1 MTITQTSKKP
11 LPKRN
16 TGEIRGF
23 EAQYSREGRVKT
35 SAGYNANLHSWVQAE
50 RSLKNGRTYFSTHGS
65 CTITPQNPISIE
77 YEMEDYEV
85 QKADGSKETKQKA
98 VRDEHGSKV
107 VKTISLISPT
117 EWFSHL
123 MKGSFKTHKSKMV
136 PRLDENGNQVVIN
149 GIKQTSYKSFYE
161 HRPVTVQ
168 TIIGYGNNGVRRLVN
183 DLKVMVH
190 SRLGYPFVNYITMG
204 NQHHNNCRYYGAKTP
219 WGPVQGGDFNK
230 NYEYNT
236 HYYKRSNQL
245 QVMGQLDKTFMDN
258 FEAWMALSEDLEAL
272 ANVDQIA
279 SLKRAVENN
288 KQTYEA
294 NKKALQS
301 AAEMWTEEY
310 MMEYAR
316 KERDSVLAQRSQA
329 VKWAR
334 DNLERTQSNL
344 ERSEERE
351 TTSVTA
357 MQKKH
362 FGKVFRKVKVT
373 NDADN

>member
-1 MTITQTSKKP
+1 MTMTQNKKP

-50 RSLKNGRTYFSTHGS
+50 HSLKNGRTYFSTRGS
-65 CTITPQNPISIE
+65 CTITPQNPITME

-117 EWFSHL
+117 EWFAHL
-123 MKGSFKTHKSKMV
+123 MKGSFKQHKSKQV
-136 PRLDENGNQVVIN
+136 PRLDASGNQVVIN
-149 GIKQTSYKSFYE
+149 GIKQTTYKSFYE

-168 TIIGYGNNGVRRLVN
+168 TIISYGNNGVRRLVN

-190 SRLGYPFVNYITMG
+190 SRLGYPFVNYITSG
-204 NQHHNNCRYYGAKTP
+204 NQHHSNCRYYGAKTP
-219 WGPVQGGDFNK
+219 WGQVQGGDFNK

-236 HYYKRSNQL
+236 HYYKRSNQV

-258 FEAWMALSEDLEAL
+258 FEAWVALSEDLEAL

-279 SLKRAVENN
+279 SLKRAVESN

-301 AAEMWTEEY
+301 AAEKWTEEY

-334 DNLERTQSNL
+334 ENLERTQSNL

-373 NDADN
+373 NDE